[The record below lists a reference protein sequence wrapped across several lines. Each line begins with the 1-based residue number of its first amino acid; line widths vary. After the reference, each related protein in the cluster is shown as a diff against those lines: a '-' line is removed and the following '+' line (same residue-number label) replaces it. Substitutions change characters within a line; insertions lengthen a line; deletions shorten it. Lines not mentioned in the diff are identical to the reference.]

1 LQYRAST
8 PGRPERALS
17 SRALL
22 VMLAGL
28 GVACSEAE
36 RATDFAS
43 LTAPGGRYV
52 LTTAVIAP
60 WFPQGPHQVV
70 VYVQL
75 EAQSP
80 RIELARTSLAYDGVP
95 FTRHNIGMRWTSDD
109 EALVCL
115 RATDRPD
122 KSIHVNMRRQPP
134 SGELQDG
141 C

>member
-1 LQYRAST
+1 MLV
-8 PGRPERALS
+8 AL
-17 SRALL
+17 
-22 VMLAGL
+22 VVLAA
-28 GVACSEAE
+28 ACSEAD

-43 LTAPGGRYV
+43 QTAPGGRYV
-52 LTTAVIAP
+52 LTTTVIAP

-70 VYVQL
+70 VYVRL
-75 EAQSP
+75 DAQSP
-80 RIELARTSLAYDGVP
+80 RIELARTSLANDGVP
-95 FTRHNIGMRWTSDD
+95 FSRHNIGMRWTSDE

-122 KSIHVNMRRQPP
+122 KSVHVNLRQRPP